1 MGGREQRPCS
11 AFCRH
16 QPRQTAFP
24 AGAGPCRPYW
34 PLWHA
39 WLWGA
44 LSPPASSPRVA
55 PRCPLAGRWESCNP
69 APHPARRCGPCTPRP
84 PPPPKLF
91 PRKIQRKGKELG
103 GGTSRR
109 GHPAPHQLW
118 DSRGV
123 GKTPTSSPFSPDPR
137 REHRGEHLFPSLS
150 CKHHHNP
157 QLQPCPPPIRVRP
170 PTHPPFPAPGA
181 SAPPGRTPHAPARS
195 VPPLLCGAPR
205 LPPGFSHADSFFH
218 TSQTKANGGIASPCQ
233 HTRSLA
239 RKMGGG
245 GERVGTA
252 RAAPPGVGGAVASTG
267 DCSGPGITRG
277 NLERVLHRIP
287 LKSISFPK
295 LWVWLFSGSLIATHV
310 AHNQALP
317 TRDLVAVGLR
327 GGSA

>member
-1 MGGREQRPCS
+1 M
-11 AFCRH
+11 
-16 QPRQTAFP
+16 
-24 AGAGPCRPYW
+24 Y
-34 PLWHA
+34 
-39 WLWGA
+39 
-44 LSPPASSPRVA
+44 SP
-55 PRCPLAGRWESCNP
+55 
-69 APHPARRCGPCTPRP
+69 P

-157 QLQPCPPPIRVRP
+157 QLQPCPPPPHPSVSVPP
-170 PTHPPFPAPGA
+170 PTHPPPFPRSG
-181 SAPPGRTPHAPARS
+181 GFCPAR
-195 VPPLLCGAPR
+195 
-205 LPPGFSHADSFFH
+205 ADSPRTGSLRPAAAMRSSTVAAGFFSCRFLLSHLPNKGKRGHRLAVSTH
-218 TSQTKANGGIASPCQ
+218 TLISEKDG
-233 HTRSLA
+233 
-239 RKMGGG
+239 GGG

-287 LKSISFPK
+287 LKLISFPK